1 MTSSSTLFTQPKAAA
16 ASPRTEASGF
26 HPARRSDSLSSTVQV
41 SNLHLQFAKRN
52 YYIESLL
59 LEENISLRSYH
70 GVTHRL
76 RDISTSEYV
85 SELIL
90 LKDLILYLCD
100 YDKCIEFQE
109 KYDEE

>member
-1 MTSSSTLFTQPKAAA
+1 
-16 ASPRTEASGF
+16 
-26 HPARRSDSLSSTVQV
+26 
-41 SNLHLQFAKRN
+41 
-52 YYIESLL
+52 L

>member
-1 MTSSSTLFTQPKAAA
+1 MPENMN
-16 ASPRTEASGF
+16 P
-26 HPARRSDSLSSTVQV
+26 
-41 SNLHLQFAKRN
+41 FALYQAGELYKRN

-109 KYDEE
+109 QYDEE